1 VGARLATS
9 TQVKRAC
16 ETQTILTT
24 TDNCL
29 LIMVPPA
36 NGGVETEQSGE
47 KGLQNLTKIRKE
59 VKHIPCIDVRLQ
71 RRMLHFAAVT
81 NPNGNHEWQDGN

>member
-1 VGARLATS
+1 
-9 TQVKRAC
+9 
-16 ETQTILTT
+16 
-24 TDNCL
+24 
-29 LIMVPPA
+29 MVPPA

-81 NPNGNHEWQDGN
+81 NKETKRQTITKDQKNEMKAIPTYF